1 MQLLHYNCPI
11 EQLGKRYTL
20 IRLLGSGG
28 MADVYLA
35 WDERDHHEAAVKV
48 IRPDALRPKMLQRFL
63 NVSGTK
69 IHVTNDTF
77 SGGVDAQGYNF
88 LQDSDITSVTNAD
101 QATLKSQ
108 AQNDIKGQMESG
120 EQLLGD
126 INCTDPKTT
135 QDVPS
140 GDQGP
145 TKAVTS
151 AHVTVSVS
159 CSAKVYDAIAVQTIA
174 QKELK
179 QKASKDPGAGYMLAG
194 NITTQVQSSQV
205 RLDGSIMFSVTA
217 QGVWYY
223 QWTDTNKQALLNK
236 IKGKSRAEAQ
246 AILNSYLGVGSAKI
260 DISNGETALPSEVS
274 QITLDVR
281 TVTGL

>member
-135 QDVPS
+135 EDVPS

-159 CSAKVYDAIAVQTIA
+159 CSAKVYDANAVQTIA
-174 QKELK
+174 QKELQ
-179 QKASKDPGAGYMLAG
+179 QKASQDPGAGYVLAG
-194 NITTQVQSSQV
+194 NIITQVQSH
-205 RLDGSIMFSVTA
+205 R
-217 QGVWYY
+217 
-223 QWTDTNKQALLNK
+223 
-236 IKGKSRAEAQ
+236 
-246 AILNSYLGVGSAKI
+246 SA
-260 DISNGETALPSEVS
+260 
-274 QITLDVR
+274 R
-281 TVTGL
+281 TVASHFQSQRKESGIISGPIPTSKTCSIRSRGRAKRRPRPFSIAIWVWAMQRLISAMGKLPCRPM